1 MQDFLG
7 AQVGGVPVDQIL
19 IALGTAVVATFGLR
33 FAFGLALRRFRT
45 LARRTEN
52 DIDDLVVEL
61 LEKTRLLFIGLIA
74 LWAAARPL
82 DLPAEAETVLR
93 GVLVIGLH
101 LQAGFWG
108 MGVINY
114 LITRWKRQQLE
125 EDPGVATAVGVVGF
139 MSRMGLWAV
148 LGLTALG
155 TLGVEVSPFVAS
167 LGIGGVAVALALQN
181 VLGDLFASMSIVFDK
196 PFVIGDFVSVDDLS
210 GTVEYVGLKTTRV
223 RSLSGEQL
231 VFSNSDLLG
240 SRVRNYGRMRERRVA
255 FAIGVTYGTPAAVLR
270 AIPGYVREAV
280 EALDNTRFD
289 RSHLK
294 GFGDSS
300 IDFETVYY
308 MSVPDYTAF
317 MDTQEQINLALYE
330 RFEDEGI
337 DFAFPTRTVHVVG
350 SGADGEVGVAVS
362 EGSPTSADAS
372 PPGADASPPGE

>member
-1 MQDFLG
+1 MNFDRLLD
-7 AQVGGVPVDQIL
+7 AQLGGVPVDQIL
-19 IALGTAVVATFGLR
+19 IALGTALVVSVALR
-33 FAFGLALRRFRT
+33 FAFGLALRRFRSM
-45 LARRTEN
+45 AGRTAN

-61 LEKTRLLFIGLIA
+61 LEKTRILFIGLVV

-82 DLPAEAETVLR
+82 ALPPEVDTILR

-114 LITRWKRQQLE
+114 LLARWQREQLE
-125 EDPGVATAVGVVGF
+125 EDPGVATAVGAVGF
-139 MSRMGLWAV
+139 LARIGLWAV
-148 LGLTALG
+148 LALTALG
-155 TLGVEVSPFVAS
+155 TLGVEVSAFVAS

-240 SRVRNYGRMRERRVA
+240 SRIRNYGRMRERRVA
-255 FAIGVTYGTPAAVLR
+255 FDVGVTYGTPATTLR
-270 AIPGYVREAV
+270 AIPGHIRQAV

-294 GFGDSS
+294 SFGASS

-308 MSVPDYTAF
+308 MSVPDYAAF
-317 MDTQEQINLALYE
+317 MDTQESINLALYE
-330 RFEDEGI
+330 TFEAESI
-337 DFAFPTRTVHVVG
+337 DFAFPTRTVHLVG
-350 SGADGEVGVAVS
+350 DPALDSTDEA
-362 EGSPTSADAS
+362 PTAA
-372 PPGADASPPGE
+372 AAAE